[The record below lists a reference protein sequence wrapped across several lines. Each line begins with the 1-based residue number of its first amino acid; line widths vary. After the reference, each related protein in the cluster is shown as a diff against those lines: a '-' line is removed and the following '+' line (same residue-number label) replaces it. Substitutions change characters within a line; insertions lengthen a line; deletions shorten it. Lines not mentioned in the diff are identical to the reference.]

1 MGKIHF
7 HRMGIHTPFPRVSRI
22 EPVGS
27 TALFR
32 AAVAN
37 KAEAVEKLVEKGADT
52 DIKVLLILCCVFV
65 SQIKIIFIIF

>member
-1 MGKIHF
+1 M
-7 HRMGIHTPFPRVSRI
+7 
-22 EPVGS
+22 GS

-37 KAEAVEKLVEKGADT
+37 KAKAVEKLVEKGADT